1 MNERK
6 YNEEIEGL
14 MVEITYEYEEGDS
27 GDYWTPPTGD
37 RVTIVSWRLVDGEKN
52 VRNEYADYDDE
63 EWEDWM
69 RDIDKYVYND
79 AEWDILEF
87 ENELKY

>member
-6 YNEEIEGL
+6 YTEEIEGL
-14 MVEITYEYEEGDS
+14 MVEIIYEYEEGDS

-37 RVTIVSWRLVDGEKN
+37 RVIIVEWKLKDKCRED
-52 VRNEYADYDDE
+52 YPDYDDD

-87 ENELKY
+87 ENELKI